1 MILTGYGALNKL
13 LGKRLDLARLQT
25 SHRFLCRFFPEFGGL
40 EEILGE
46 HEEFLSENDAKVFC

>member
-13 LGKRLDLARLQT
+13 LGKWLDLARLQT
-25 SHRFLCRFFPEFGGL
+25 SHQLCRFFPELGGL

-46 HEEFLSENDAKVFC
+46 HEEFLSENDEKVFC